1 VRRRALAAALALL
14 GGAMAVAGCAQERAM
29 VVRAS
34 AAGESSAP
42 CVAEVEGRRI
52 AMRDFPA
59 FARRWRGR
67 EAHLEG
73 DINTPYRCIGGL
85 IYELQRAGFR
95 RIGFI
100 SEPAPRP
107 DR

>member
-1 VRRRALAAALALL
+1 MRRSARAGPLVLL
-14 GGAMAVAGCAQERAM
+14 SCAVFVAGCAPKRAM
-29 VVRAS
+29 IVQAS
-34 AAGESSAP
+34 SPGEAGAP
-42 CVAEVEGRRI
+42 CAVEVEGQRI

-67 EAHLEG
+67 EAHVRG
-73 DINTPYRCIGGL
+73 DIDIPYRCIGG
-85 IYELQRAGFR
+85 IIFELQRAGFQ

-100 SEPAPRP
+100 SEPPPQP

>member
-1 VRRRALAAALALL
+1 MRRSARPLAILACAAI
-14 GGAMAVAGCAQERAM
+14 VAGCAPQRTM
-29 VVRAS
+29 LVQAS
-34 AAGESSAP
+34 GRGEAGAP
-42 CVAEVEGRRI
+42 CAVEVEGQRI

-67 EAHLEG
+67 EAHVRG
-73 DINTPYRCIGGL
+73 DINIPFCCIGG
-85 IYELQRAGFR
+85 IFWELEKAGFQ

-100 SEPAPRP
+100 SEPPPAP